1 MSTSRI
7 VQLAQLIASQ
17 TEVIDEHIRTKDLA
31 QPSFEAGGPVEPV
44 QNSTPEVNKAK
55 KDVVEATIE
64 LRQLLEG
71 PMKLLLPEVSYTLL
85 ILFSHMLEV
94 VLM

>member
-17 TEVIDEHIRTKDLA
+17 TAIVDEHIRNNDLA
-31 QPSFEAGGPVEPV
+31 QPSFEPDGPIEPI
-44 QNSTPEVNKAK
+44 QKATPQVKAATN
-55 KDVVEATIE
+55 DVIEAAIE

-71 PMKLLLPEVSYTLL
+71 PVKLLLPEVS
-85 ILFSHMLEV
+85 FSW
-94 VLM
+94 